1 MGERKLSTGRD
12 GVGGHAGVGGSEAD
26 ALWDV
31 TGEEMVPDGEAGRER
46 AAGKL
51 ARSEQADLR
60 CNFFGLDGN

>member
-1 MGERKLSTGRD
+1 M
-12 GVGGHAGVGGSEAD
+12 GGSEAD